1 MSDDIVA
8 RLADEI
14 ERLQE
19 RCTEQAHWIDAAV
32 SKCATQQCSRRA
44 AQLLELQAEIERL
57 RAALERAHD
66 VWETEAAGMRDE
78 IERLQA
84 ELGAAEAFHRV
95 AVAERNHERVIT
107 ARLRADLD
115 RFAADNQAAVTA
127 YATEIT
133 EAKAE
138 IERLRADRDHWREA
152 RRNAIE
158 AGDEL
163 LREIE
168 RLRSDRREMLAQ
180 LRFIRTHLYAA
191 TVQRSPAD
199 DRIIADHI
207 EQAYLRA
214 NEVIAEME
222 KCDE

>member
-1 MSDDIVA
+1 MSSDLVTRLRSINPSALFSAIA
-8 RLADEI
+8 REAADEI

-44 AQLLELQAEIERL
+44 AQLLELQAEIKRL
-57 RAALERAHD
+57 H
-66 VWETEAAGMRDE
+66 
-78 IERLQA
+78 
-84 ELGAAEAFHRV
+84 
-95 AVAERNHERVIT
+95 
-107 ARLRADLD
+107 
-115 RFAADNQAAVTA
+115 
-127 YATEIT
+127 
-133 EAKAE
+133 
-138 IERLRADRDHWREA
+138 ADRDHWHEA

-214 NEVIAEME
+214 NEVIMEME
-222 KCDE
+222 KSDV